1 MHFCNHRKDVTI
13 ITEMVSKSLSQDI
26 EKIAPSTMADV
37 VELRL
42 REYLKKKAFKPG
54 DALPKELELAAALDV
69 SRNVVRE
76 ALSRL
81 RMLGMIETK
90 KKRGMVLAEPDVLG
104 GFERVMDPLILDQKT
119 LKDLFELRLVLE
131 MGLADVLYTRMTE
144 QDLKELEQIVKK
156 EVNKVQIPFKLKHE
170 IAFHGKLYQMSG
182 NDTLRRFQNMLLPV
196 FEYVVAEEAKLNGE
210 AKVGKV
216 THRDLLEILKT
227 GSPEDFRQGM
237 KEHLSP
243 HFERLRR

>member
-1 MHFCNHRKDVTI
+1 
-13 ITEMVSKSLSQDI
+13 MVSKSLSKDI

-54 DALPKELELAAALDV
+54 DALPKELELAGALDV

-90 KKRGMVLAEPDVLG
+90 KKRGMILAEPDVLG

-131 MGLADVLYTRMTE
+131 MGLADIIYARMTD

-156 EVNKVQIPFKLKHE
+156 EANKVQIPFKVKYE

-182 NDTLRRFQNMLLPV
+182 NDTLTRFQKMLFPV
-196 FEYVVAEEAKLNGE
+196 FEYVVAEEANLNGE

-216 THRDLLEILKT
+216 THNDLLQLLKT
-227 GSPEDFRQGM
+227 GNAEDFRQGM
-237 KEHLSP
+237 KAHLSP
-243 HFERLRR
+243 HFERIR

>member
-1 MHFCNHRKDVTI
+1 MATKN
-13 ITEMVSKSLSQDI
+13 LSRDI
-26 EKIAPSTMADV
+26 QKIAPSTMADV

-90 KKRGMVLAEPDVLG
+90 KKRGMILAEPDVLG
-104 GFERVMDPLILDQKT
+104 GFERVMDPLILDVET
-119 LKDLFELRLVLE
+119 LQDLFELRLVLE
-131 MGLADVLYTRMTE
+131 MGLADVIYKRMTD
-144 QDLKELEQIVKK
+144 QDLEELESIVNK
-156 EVNKVQIPFKLKHE
+156 EKNKVQIPFRVKHE

-196 FEYVVAEEAKLNGE
+196 FEYVVSEETKINGE
-210 AKVGKV
+210 PKVGKV
-216 THRDLLEILKT
+216 THRDLLELLKT
-227 GSPEDFRQGM
+227 ASPEDFRQGM

-243 HFERLRR
+243 HFERVRR

>member
-1 MHFCNHRKDVTI
+1 MTSKNLSKDI
-13 ITEMVSKSLSQDI
+13 KKITT
-26 EKIAPSTMADV
+26 STMADV

-42 REYLKKKAFKPG
+42 REYLKRKAFKPG
-54 DALPKELELAAALDV
+54 DALPKELELAEALDV

-90 KKRGMVLAEPDVLG
+90 KKRGMILAEPDVLG

-131 MGLADVLYTRMTE
+131 MGLADLLYARMTDK
-144 QDLKELEQIVKK
+144 DLKELEQIVDK
-156 EVNKVQIPFKLKHE
+156 EVNKVQKPFKVKYE
-170 IAFHGKLYQMSG
+170 IAFHGKLYQMTG
-182 NDTLRRFQNMLLPV
+182 NETFNRFQNLLLPV
-196 FEYVVAEEAKLNGE
+196 FEYVVNEEEKING
-210 AKVGKV
+210 ATKVGKV
-216 THRDLLEILKT
+216 THRDLLDLLKN
-227 GSPEDFRQGM
+227 GVPEDFRHAM

-243 HFERLRR
+243 HFEKLNR

>member
-1 MHFCNHRKDVTI
+1 MAL
-13 ITEMVSKSLSQDI
+13 SSLKKDI
-26 EKIAPSTMADV
+26 EKIPSSTRADI

-90 KKRGMVLAEPDVLG
+90 KKRGMILAEPDILG
-104 GFERVMDPLILDQKT
+104 GFERVMDPLILDVNT
-119 LKDLFELRLVLE
+119 LQDLFELRLVVE
-131 MGLADVLYTRMTE
+131 MGLADMIYKRMTE
-144 QDLKELEQIVKK
+144 KDLKELDTIVKK
-156 EVNKVQIPFKLKHE
+156 EKNKVQIPFRVKHE
-170 IAFHGKLYQMSG
+170 IAFHGKLYEMTG

-196 FEYVVAEEAKLNGE
+196 FEFVVAEEQKSNGT
-210 AKVGKV
+210 AKVGPV
-216 THRDLLEILKT
+216 THQDLLEILKT
-227 GSPEDFRQGM
+227 GGPEDFRQGM
-237 KEHLSP
+237 KAHLSP
-243 HFERLRR
+243 HFERIKP